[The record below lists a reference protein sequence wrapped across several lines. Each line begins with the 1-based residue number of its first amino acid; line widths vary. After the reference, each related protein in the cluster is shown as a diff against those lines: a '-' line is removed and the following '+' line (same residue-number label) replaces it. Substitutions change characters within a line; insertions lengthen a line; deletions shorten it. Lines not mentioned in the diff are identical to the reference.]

1 MKCLKTNLM
10 KFLMLPVDAKY
21 VTCIA
26 YNTQRTLVAI
36 AIKAWVFPE
45 FNSNHLT
52 VLFYSIA
59 DGVFR
64 QMKQYT
70 IKATKGAQPV
80 MPCYTNSSSG
90 SKDKLKAGNL

>member
-1 MKCLKTNLM
+1 M

-36 AIKAWVFPE
+36 AVKAWVFPE

-59 DGVFR
+59 DGIFR
-64 QMKQYT
+64 
-70 IKATKGAQPV
+70 
-80 MPCYTNSSSG
+80 
-90 SKDKLKAGNL
+90 